1 MILFEDSLSYFNET
15 IHIFKWLWIGYLL
28 SVPYM
33 LIQQGNRCLAFII
46 QNIKFRSLS
55 HYDTVIVIV
64 MLSKYINMMKYV
76 NRGYAFFVFLI
87 CLYKQGHLC
96 LHNIIQNIKFRS
108 SSYYD
113 KLNVIVILLKKY
125 INLIKYVNSC
135 CALCSLYAYIS
146 KVTTAYIFD

>member
-1 MILFEDSLSYFNET
+1 
-15 IHIFKWLWIGYLL
+15 
-28 SVPYM
+28 
-33 LIQQGNRCLAFII
+33 
-46 QNIKFRSLS
+46 
-55 HYDTVIVIV
+55 
-64 MLSKYINMMKYV
+64 MMKYV

-113 KLNVIVILLKKY
+113 KLNVNVILLKKY

-146 KVTTAYIFD
+146 KVTTAYIFDSEYKMSLLESLLHSKCNFMMLSKYIDAKKYVNSGCALYSFYAYTSKVIVVNILFFRI